1 MFELRILRINVC
13 INVNECDEDEEEQ
26 RYRKYF
32 I

>member
-1 MFELRILRINVC
+1 MFELRINVC
-13 INVNECDEDEEEQ
+13 INVNECDEDEKEQ